1 MRLLPRHWWENRFGP
16 GEPTPLKTFKR
27 VLKEMFSK
35 IRIDL
40 CWGENDGFD
49 VGAFYVYNKRAWWR
63 FMLHRQGACD
73 NLDHKE
79 DLCLRPECAGP
90 WRLMIAIDRKAFD
103 GFEASTRQ
111 RSNDPRR

>member
-16 GEPTPLKTFKR
+16 GEPTPLETCKR

-49 VGAFYVYNKRAWWR
+49 VGCFAYDWKPSKGPFLFYRDIVDQVETDEGVIYT
-63 FMLHRQGACD
+63 
-73 NLDHKE
+73 
-79 DLCLRPECAGP
+79 PGP
-90 WRLMIAIDRKAFD
+90 WRLMVALGSRAFVGFDD
-103 GFEASTRQ
+103 GVLK
-111 RSNDPRR
+111 